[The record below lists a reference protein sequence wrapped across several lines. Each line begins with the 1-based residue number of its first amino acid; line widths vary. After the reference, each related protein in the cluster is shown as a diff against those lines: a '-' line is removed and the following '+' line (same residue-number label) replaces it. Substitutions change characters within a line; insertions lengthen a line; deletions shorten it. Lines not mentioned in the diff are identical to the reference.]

1 MDGPALERER
11 EQIADLQARGVAA
24 VIEAEHEV
32 GLLSLSPEE
41 AELYDEYLN
50 RSYLVDPATKEPVGV
65 PEPEKV
71 VKVSFRL
78 RKIDGIWKVVD
89 SERHS

>member
-1 MDGPALERER
+1 MAGPALERER

-32 GLLSLSPEE
+32 GLLSLTQDE

-50 RSYLVDPATKEPVGV
+50 RSYLIDPTTESRWSAGA
-65 PEPEKV
+65 
-71 VKVSFRL
+71 
-78 RKIDGIWKVVD
+78 
-89 SERHS
+89 